1 MRTAELG
8 VVIVMVVVGASPNAA
23 GAEGED
29 SKDPHQTLGQAGV
42 GQYRQVLL
50 VVINHKKPEHKQS
63 GEKTADDP
71 AGQMEIPD
79 SPRQGGR
86 QKKSSRKNAPPTPG
100 SGIHRVGFGCRNQI
114 FAGSQTNRI

>member
-29 SKDPHQTLGQAGV
+29 SKDPHQNFGEAGV

-50 VVINHKKPEHKQS
+50 VVINHEKPEHKQP

-71 AGQMEIPD
+71 AGRMEIPK
-79 SPRQGGR
+79 SPCQGRR
-86 QKKSSRKNAPPTPG
+86 QKKSS
-100 SGIHRVGFGCRNQI
+100 
-114 FAGSQTNRI
+114 